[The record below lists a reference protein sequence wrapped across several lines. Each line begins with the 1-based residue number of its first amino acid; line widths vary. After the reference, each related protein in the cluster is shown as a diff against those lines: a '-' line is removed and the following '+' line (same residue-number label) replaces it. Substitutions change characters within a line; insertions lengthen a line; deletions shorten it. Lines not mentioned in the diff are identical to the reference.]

1 MDELTGKQNSHLR
14 SLGQHLEPLLTVGK
28 AGLTEAVAAAVGE
41 LLARRELVKLR
52 LPAGP
57 GTQRRALAEE
67 LAAAVAAAC
76 VGVVGRTTLLYRPN
90 ESLADRHRVHLP
102 R

>member
-1 MDELTGKQNSHLR
+1 MDELTGKQKSHLR
-14 SLGQHLEPLLTVGK
+14 GLGQRLEPLLTIGK
-28 AGLTEAVAAAVGE
+28 AGLTEAVAGAVGE

-57 GTQRRALAEE
+57 GPQRRAMAEE
-67 LAAAVAAAC
+67 LAAAVAAQC
-76 VGVVGRTTLLYRPN
+76 VGVVGRTALLYRPN
-90 ESLADRHRVHLP
+90 ESLAERDRVNLP

>member
-1 MDELTGKQNSHLR
+1 MDELTGKQKSHLR
-14 SLGQHLEPLLTVGK
+14 SLGQRLDPLLTIGK
-28 AGLTEAVAAAVGE
+28 AGPTQAVAAAVGE

-57 GTQRRALAEE
+57 GPERRALADEI
-67 LAAAVAAAC
+67 AAAAGAQC
-76 VGVVGRTTLLYRPN
+76 VGVVGRTALLYRPN
-90 ESLADRHRVHLP
+90 ESLAERDRVHLP